1 VVFKYGYDAGL
12 FEQPMRYG
20 SLFKRPSR
28 KVLRL
33 QRAKKGQRMMEAA
46 DVKRMLDTAAPQL
59 KAMILLAVNCGFGNS
74 DCGTLPMSSLDFDG
88 GWLNYHRPKTG
99 IDRRCPL
106 WSETAEALKAVLANR
121 REPTDD
127 MAKGCVFVTKYG
139 GSWAGTPIHNP
150 VSKEFRKL
158 LDELG
163 LHKPGLGFYTLRH
176 VFRTV
181 ADEAR
186 DQPAA
191 NAIMGHADESMAA
204 VYRERIGDDRLRA
217 VSEHV
222 RRWLFN
228 QKPDKADQPTGSKSA
243 KSKQEGSKRSSAV
256 KPAAKSKPK
265 RQSLNAPVAAGPL
278 LRIVG

>member
-1 VVFKYGYDAGL
+1 
-12 FEQPMRYG
+12 
-20 SLFKRPSR
+20 
-28 KVLRL
+28 
-33 QRAKKGQRMMEAA
+33 
-46 DVKRMLDTAAPQL
+46 
-59 KAMILLAVNCGFGNS
+59 
-74 DCGTLPMSSLDFDG
+74 
-88 GWLNYHRPKTG
+88 
-99 IDRRCPL
+99 
-106 WSETAEALKAVLANR
+106 
-121 REPTDD
+121 
-127 MAKGCVFVTKYG
+127 
-139 GSWAGTPIHNP
+139 

-158 LDELG
+158 LNDLS
-163 LHKPGLGFYTLRH
+163 LHKAGQGFYTLRH

-222 RRWLFN
+222 RRWLFKP
-228 QKPDKADQPTGSKSA
+228 KPDKADKPTGSKSA
-243 KSKQEGSKRSSAV
+243 NPKQEGTKRSSTV
-256 KPAAKSKPK
+256 KPAVKSKPK

>member
-1 VVFKYGYDAGL
+1 
-12 FEQPMRYG
+12 
-20 SLFKRPSR
+20 
-28 KVLRL
+28 
-33 QRAKKGQRMMEAA
+33 MMEAA
-46 DVKRMLDTAAPQL
+46 DVNRLLDTAAPQL

-74 DCGTLPMSSLDFDG
+74 DCGTLPMSSLDLDG

-121 REPTDD
+121 REPTDNT
-127 MAKGCVFVTKYG
+127 AKGSVFVTKYG

-222 RRWLFN
+222 RRWLFKP
-228 QKPDKADQPTGSKSA
+228 KPDKADQPTGSKSA
-243 KSKQEGSKRSSAV
+243 KPKREGTKRSSAV
-256 KPAAKSKPK
+256 KPAVKSRPK
-265 RQSLNAPVAAGPL
+265 RQSFNAPVAAGPL